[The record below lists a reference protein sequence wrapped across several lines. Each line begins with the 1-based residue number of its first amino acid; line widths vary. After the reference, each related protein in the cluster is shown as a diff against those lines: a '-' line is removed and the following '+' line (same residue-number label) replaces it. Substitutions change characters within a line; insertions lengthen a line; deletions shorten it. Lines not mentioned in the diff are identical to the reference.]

1 MIRKLVCRILVPVL
15 LLALLPDCSAFAEA
29 AAGESDALDYL
40 GHELEAS
47 ADHLMKT
54 GEDVDD
60 IYTEL
65 KWTSVAD
72 TFPAKFDLR
81 DRGTVTPVRS
91 QSPWGTCWIPLA

>member
-1 MIRKLVCRILVPVL
+1 MIGKLVCRILLPVL
-15 LLALLPDCSAFAEA
+15 LLALLPGRPAFAEA

-60 IYTEL
+60 IYTE
-65 KWTSVAD
+65 
-72 TFPAKFDLR
+72 
-81 DRGTVTPVRS
+81 
-91 QSPWGTCWIPLA
+91 